1 MLYVSDKLSKIEKMA
16 EMEENYA
23 VAYNKDVTGLGNV
36 AIAGLMRS
44 VALDSHKHA
53 GLYRAIAE
61 ILKGPLAITDLEY
74 DQLEASLK
82 RHIVIEERMI
92 ARSGELLKDE
102 DDPRVKRLLEEIHS
116 DEIRHH
122 KFISNLL
129 EVVLKRD
136 LIFEKDIWELI
147 WRDVPTHGAPRDPYA

>member
-1 MLYVSDKLSKIEKMA
+1 MA
-16 EMEENYA
+16 EMEDTYA
-23 VAYNKDVTGLGNV
+23 VTYDRDVTGLGNV

-53 GLYRAIAE
+53 GLYRVIVE
-61 ILKGPLAITDLEY
+61 ILRGPLAITDMEY

-82 RHIVIEERMI
+82 RHIEIEARMI

-102 DDPRVKRLLEEIHS
+102 DDPRVKMLLEEIHS

-122 KFISNLL
+122 KFVSNLL

-136 LIFEKDIWELI
+136 LIFDRDIWELI